1 MSKDQALAQDI
12 ALDAVLVKSSSSFT
26 GSRGHVRGLDFEG
39 ENPPSLDDL
48 VSAMRTTGF
57 QATNIAMAC
66 DEINRMLAWVEP
78 EDRAKE
84 RCGDSTIVERARCTI
99 FLAFTSNMISSGIRE
114 TIKFLV
120 KYKLVSVV
128 ITSAGGIE
136 EDLIKCFASTE
147 LGDFKLSGKELRA
160 QGMNRLGNLVIP
172 NANYW

>member
-1 MSKDQALAQDI
+1 MSKDVAQDI
-12 ALDAVLVKSSSSFT
+12 ALDAVLVKSSSSFA
-26 GSRGHVRGLDFEG
+26 GNRGHVRGLDFEG
-39 ENPPSLDDL
+39 REPPSLDDL
-48 VSAMRTTGF
+48 VTAMRTTGF

-66 DEINRMLAWVEP
+66 DEINRMLAWIEP
-78 EDRAKE
+78 EERAKE
-84 RCGDSTIVERARCTI
+84 RSIEGTVAERARCTI

-120 KYKLVSVV
+120 KNKLVSVV
-128 ITSAGGIE
+128 VTSAGGIE

-160 QGMNRLGNLVIP
+160 QGMNRLGNLIIP